1 MIRRIPG
8 ASETGPYRGSCSGTG
23 VGDGMV
29 GLNEASKGRLS
40 AEELGEL
47 WNVYKSTGDID
58 AKNEILLNYGYL
70 VKWIVRRMMPK
81 YNNYNEYDDLVSCG
95 MLGLIDAVD
104 KFELKHE
111 VKFETYAVSRI
122 RGEILDYMRSQDW
135 ASPSLRKKINAITN
149 AYETFE
155 LQNPGHPVDQD
166 VADSLGMPVEQ
177 VHKILTQTHMF
188 NLVNFEDAL
197 NSGNPESE
205 IGNRDE
211 NTPEDEL
218 LEKEKKEL
226 LAQEIDALPEK
237 ERLVITLYYY
247 EGLLLKEIADILQVT
262 ESRVSQIHSKV
273 LAKMRTKL
281 EKVVY

>member
-1 MIRRIPG
+1 MTP
-8 ASETGPYRGSCSGTG
+8 
-23 VGDGMV
+23 
-29 GLNEASKGRLS
+29 
-40 AEELGEL
+40 EELDHL
-47 WNVYKSTGDID
+47 WITYKDTGDID
-58 AKNEILLNYGYL
+58 AKNSLLLNYGYL

-104 KFELKHE
+104 KFKLKHE

-122 RGEILDYMRSQDW
+122 RGEILDYMRAQDW
-135 ASPSLRKKINAITN
+135 ASPSLRKKISAITN

-155 LQNPGHPVDQD
+155 NQNPGHPADKA

-177 VHKILTQTHMF
+177 VHKILAQTHMF

-197 NSGNPESE
+197 TAGNTEAE
-205 IGNRDE
+205 IKSKDE
-211 NTPEDEL
+211 NTPEEEL
-218 LEKEKKEL
+218 LNKEKKEL
-226 LAQEIDALPEK
+226 LTEVIDALPEK

-247 EGLLLKEIADILQVT
+247 EGLLLKEIAEMLKVT

-273 LAKMRTKL
+273 LIKMRAKL
-281 EKVVY
+281 EKVI

>member
-1 MIRRIPG
+1 MIGI
-8 ASETGPYRGSCSGTG
+8 SELKHKLTQ
-23 VGDGMV
+23 
-29 GLNEASKGRLS
+29 
-40 AEELGEL
+40 EELGQL
-47 WNVYKSTGDID
+47 WSVYKSTGDFE
-58 AKNEILLNYGYL
+58 AKNELLLNYGYL

-81 YNNYNEYDDLVSCG
+81 YNSYNEYDDLVSCG

-135 ASPSLRKKINAITN
+135 ASPSLRKKISAITN
-149 AYETFE
+149 AYEHYE
-155 LQNPGHPVDQD
+155 NQCLSEPLDQL
-166 VADSLGMPVEQ
+166 VAESLEMPVEHVQ
-177 VHKILTQTHMF
+177 KILAQSHMF

-197 NSGNPESE
+197 NSINPEAE
-205 IGNRDE
+205 IRNKDE

-218 LEKEKKEL
+218 LDKEKKEL
-226 LAQEIDALPEK
+226 LTEVIDALPEK

-273 LAKMRTKL
+273 LAKMRMKL
-281 EKVVY
+281 EKVV

>member
-1 MIRRIPG
+1 M
-8 ASETGPYRGSCSGTG
+8 TGISDTKHKLAP
-23 VGDGMV
+23 
-29 GLNEASKGRLS
+29 
-40 AEELGEL
+40 EELGRL
-47 WNVYKSTGDID
+47 WEDFKNSGDLE
-58 AKNEILLNYGYL
+58 AKNEILINYGYL

-135 ASPSLRKKINAITN
+135 ASPSLRKKISAITN
-149 AYETFE
+149 AYEVFE
-155 LQNPGHPVDQD
+155 SQNLGRSIDME
-166 VADSLGMPVEQ
+166 VADSLGMHVDQ
-177 VHKILTQTHMF
+177 VHKILNQTHMF

-197 NSGNPESE
+197 GGGNPEAE
-205 IGNRDE
+205 IGNPDE

-218 LEKEKKEL
+218 LEKEKKRI
-226 LAQEIDALPEK
+226 LAEVIDALPEK

-281 EKVVY
+281 EKVI

>member
-1 MIRRIPG
+1 
-8 ASETGPYRGSCSGTG
+8 
-23 VGDGMV
+23 MV
-29 GLNEASKGRLS
+29 GMNEIKTKLTP
-40 AEELGEL
+40 EELADL
-47 WNVYKSTGDID
+47 WIVYKESGDIE
-58 AKNEILLNYGYL
+58 AKNELLLNYGYL

-81 YNNYNEYDDLVSCG
+81 YNNHSEYDDLVSCG

-135 ASPSLRKKINAITN
+135 ASPSLRKKINAITG
-149 AYETFE
+149 AYESFE
-155 LQNPGHPVDQD
+155 NQNPGKPADKA
-166 VADSLGMPVEQ
+166 VADTLGMHVEQ
-177 VHKILTQTHMF
+177 VQKILAQTHMF

-197 NSGNPESE
+197 TSGNPESE
-205 IGNRDE
+205 IRNLDE
-211 NTPEDEL
+211 STPEDVL
-218 LEKEKKEL
+218 LDKEKKEL
-226 LAQEIDALPEK
+226 LTEVIDSLPEK

-247 EGLLLKEIADILQVT
+247 EGLLLKEIAEILQVT

-281 EKVVY
+281 EKVI

>member
-1 MIRRIPG
+1 M
-8 ASETGPYRGSCSGTG
+8 SENKQKLTS
-23 VGDGMV
+23 
-29 GLNEASKGRLS
+29 
-40 AEELGEL
+40 EELTHL
-47 WNVYKSTGDID
+47 WHVYKSTGDID
-58 AKNEILLNYGYL
+58 TKNEILLNYGYL

-135 ASPSLRKKINAITN
+135 ASPSLRKKISAITN
-149 AYETFE
+149 AYEVFE
-155 LQNPGHPVDQD
+155 SKHPGRPVDKE
-166 VADSLGMPVEQ
+166 VAESLEMPVDQ

-197 NSGNPESE
+197 NSSNPEAE

-211 NTPEDEL
+211 NTPEEEL
-218 LEKEKKEL
+218 LEKEKKEI
-226 LAQEIDALPEK
+226 LAKMIETLPEK

-247 EGLLLKEIADILQVT
+247 EGLLLKEIAEILQVT

-273 LAKMRTKL
+273 LARMRVKL
-281 EKVVY
+281 EKVV

>member
-1 MIRRIPG
+1 MNDPKFKL
-8 ASETGPYRGSCSGTG
+8 EP
-23 VGDGMV
+23 
-29 GLNEASKGRLS
+29 
-40 AEELGEL
+40 EELDEL
-47 WNVYKSTGDID
+47 WKTYKGTGDIET
-58 AKNEILLNYGYL
+58 KNKILLNYGYL

-81 YNNYNEYDDLVSCG
+81 YNAYNEYDDLVSCG

-122 RGEILDYMRSQDW
+122 RGEILDYMRAQDW

-149 AYETFE
+149 AYELHESRSTGR
-155 LQNPGHPVDQD
+155 PSDMD
-166 VADSLGMPVEQ
+166 VADSLGMRVEQ
-177 VHKILTQTHMF
+177 VQKILTQTHMF

-197 NSGNPESE
+197 NSGNPDTE

-211 NTPEDEL
+211 NTPEEEL

-226 LAQEIDALPEK
+226 LMEVIDALPEK
-237 ERLVITLYYY
+237 ERLVITLYYF

-273 LAKMRTKL
+273 LARMRAKL
-281 EKVVY
+281 QKVI

>member
-1 MIRRIPG
+1 VG
-8 ASETGPYRGSCSGTG
+8 
-23 VGDGMV
+23 GDGV
-29 GLNEASKGRLS
+29 IGINESKQRLTP
-40 AEELGEL
+40 EELGGL
-47 WNVYKSTGDID
+47 WDAYKSSGDIE

-104 KFELKHE
+104 KFDIKHE

-135 ASPSLRKKINAITN
+135 ASPSLRKKISAITN

-155 LQNPGHPVDQD
+155 SRNPGKPVDKD
-166 VADSLGMPVEQ
+166 VAASLGMPVEQ
-177 VHKILTQTHMF
+177 IYKILNQSHMF

-197 NSGNPESE
+197 SSMNPEAE
-205 IGNRDE
+205 IRGQDE
-211 NTPEDEL
+211 NAPEEEL
-218 LEKEKKEL
+218 LEKEKKQVLIEV
-226 LAQEIDALPEK
+226 IDALPEK

-247 EGLLLKEIADILQVT
+247 EGLLLKEIAEILQVT

-273 LAKMRTKL
+273 LAKMRQKL
-281 EKVVY
+281 EKVV

>member
-1 MIRRIPG
+1 MFGNDERNP
-8 ASETGPYRGSCSGTG
+8 
-23 VGDGMV
+23 
-29 GLNEASKGRLS
+29 RLTT
-40 AEELGEL
+40 EELGRL
-47 WNVYKSTGDID
+47 WDVFKETGDIE

-135 ASPSLRKKINAITN
+135 ASPSLRKKISAITS

-155 LQNPGHPVDQD
+155 SQNLGRPIDHD
-166 VADSLGMPVEQ
+166 VAASLDMPVEQ
-177 VHKILTQTHMF
+177 IHKILNQSHMF

-197 NSGNPESE
+197 SSLNPESE
-205 IGNRDE
+205 IRSQDDNA
-211 NTPEDEL
+211 PEEEL

-226 LAQEIDALPEK
+226 LTEVIDALPDK
-237 ERLVITLYYY
+237 ERMVITLYYY
-247 EGLLLKEIADILQVT
+247 EGLLLKEIAEILQVT

-273 LAKMRTKL
+273 LAKMRVKL
-281 EKVVY
+281 EKVV

>member
-1 MIRRIPG
+1 
-8 ASETGPYRGSCSGTG
+8 
-23 VGDGMV
+23 MV
-29 GLNEASKGRLS
+29 GMNETRQRMS
-40 AEELGEL
+40 AEELGQL
-47 WNVYKSTGDID
+47 WSVFKETGDIE
-58 AKNEILLNYGYL
+58 AKNELLLNYGHL

-135 ASPSLRKKINAITN
+135 ASPSLRKKINAITS
-149 AYETFE
+149 AYETYE
-155 LQNPGHPVDQD
+155 GRDLGRPADQE
-166 VADSLGMPVEQ
+166 VAASLDMPVEQ
-177 VHKILTQTHMF
+177 IHKILNQSHMF

-197 NSGNPESE
+197 SSLNPEAE
-205 IGNRDE
+205 IRSQEDNA
-211 NTPEDEL
+211 PEEEL
-218 LEKEKKEL
+218 LEKEKKEIL
-226 LAQEIDALPEK
+226 VGVIEALPDK
-237 ERLVITLYYY
+237 ERMVITLYYY

-273 LAKMRTKL
+273 LAKMRLKL
-281 EKVVY
+281 EKVV

>member
-1 MIRRIPG
+1 MTSTNDAKAKLTP
-8 ASETGPYRGSCSGTG
+8 
-23 VGDGMV
+23 
-29 GLNEASKGRLS
+29 
-40 AEELGEL
+40 EELGNL
-47 WNVYKSTGDID
+47 WGVYKESGSIE

-95 MLGLIDAVD
+95 MLGLIDAVE

-135 ASPSLRKKINAITN
+135 ASPSLRKKISAITN

-155 LQNPGHPVDQD
+155 NLNPGRPADKS

-177 VHKILTQTHMF
+177 VQKILTQSHMF

-197 NSGNPESE
+197 SSGNTEAE
-205 IGNRDE
+205 IKSTDTS
-211 NTPEDEL
+211 TPEEEL
-218 LEKEKKEL
+218 LNKEKKEL
-226 LAQEIDALPEK
+226 LVDVIDALPEK

-273 LAKMRTKL
+273 LSKMRTKL
-281 EKVVY
+281 EKLI

>member
-1 MIRRIPG
+1 MTGIN
-8 ASETGPYRGSCSGTG
+8 ET
-23 VGDGMV
+23 
-29 GLNEASKGRLS
+29 KQRLTP
-40 AEELGEL
+40 EELGHL
-47 WNVYKSTGDID
+47 WSVFKETGDMD

-135 ASPSLRKKINAITN
+135 ASPSLRKKISAITT
-149 AYETFE
+149 AFETFE
-155 LQNPGHPVDQD
+155 SKNLGRPVDKD
-166 VADSLGMPVEQ
+166 VAVSLGMPVEQ
-177 VHKILTQTHMF
+177 VHKILNQSHMF
-188 NLVNFEDAL
+188 NLVNFEEAL
-197 NSGNPESE
+197 SSINSEAE
-205 IGNRDE
+205 IRSQDDNA
-211 NTPEDEL
+211 PEDEL
-218 LEKEKKEL
+218 LEKEKKEI
-226 LAQEIDALPEK
+226 LAAVIDSLPEK

-273 LAKMRTKL
+273 LTKMRAKL
-281 EKVVY
+281 EKVV

>member
-1 MIRRIPG
+1 MIGI
-8 ASETGPYRGSCSGTG
+8 
-23 VGDGMV
+23 
-29 GLNEASKGRLS
+29 NELKHKLTP
-40 AEELGEL
+40 EELGQL
-47 WNVYKSTGDID
+47 WDAFKATGDIES
-58 AKNEILLNYGYL
+58 KNELLLNYGYL

-104 KFELKHE
+104 KFDIRHE

-135 ASPSLRKKINAITN
+135 ASPSLRKKISAITS

-155 LQNPGHPVDQD
+155 SQNLGRPIDKD
-166 VADSLGMPVEQ
+166 VATSLGMPVEQ
-177 VHKILTQTHMF
+177 VHKILNQSHMF

-197 NSGNPESE
+197 TSLNPEAE
-205 IGNRDE
+205 IRSQDE
-211 NTPEDEL
+211 NAPEEEL

-226 LAQEIDALPEK
+226 LAEMIDALPEK
-237 ERLVITLYYY
+237 ERMVITLYYY

-273 LAKMRTKL
+273 LAKMRVKL
-281 EKVVY
+281 EKVV